1 MGVFIFADARLYCL
15 FLLLC
20 TKPMIKPHAALHKL
34 QSAVK
39 TGSAEDDWIVALS
52 LAIVGSL
59 CIISVVML
67 SELFLMSHGWLWG
80 HHR

>member
-1 MGVFIFADARLYCL
+1 MRDYTAFFTALHKTDDQ
-15 FLLLC
+15 
-20 TKPMIKPHAALHKL
+20 PHAALHKL